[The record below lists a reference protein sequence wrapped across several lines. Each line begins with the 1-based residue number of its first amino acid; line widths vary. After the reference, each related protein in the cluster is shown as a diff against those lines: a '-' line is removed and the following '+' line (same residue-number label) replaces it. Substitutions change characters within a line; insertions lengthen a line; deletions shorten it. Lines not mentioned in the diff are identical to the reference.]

1 MRNEYVGFHGAR
13 QVAFGAVNGKSVA
26 PQWAEDS
33 SYGAIPQGSPACVQR
48 GLGRSTCLPEFSSG
62 GKKNYLGMDSNNFCS
77 TYFDTENLPRRNK
90 ACGYWVYVFESCEE
104 QQT

>member
-1 MRNEYVGFHGAR
+1 MNTLGFHGAR

-33 SYGAIPQGSPACVQR
+33 SYGVIPQGSPACVQR
-48 GLGRSTCLPEFSSG
+48 GLGRSTSLPEFSSG
-62 GKKNYLGMDSNNFCS
+62 EKKTPYLGMDSKNFCS
-77 TYFDTENLPRRNK
+77 TSFDIEDLPRRNK
-90 ACGYWVYVFESCEE
+90 ACGYLVYVLESCEE